1 MCVIELLFSYCF
13 VIKQLI
19 INKLEKR
26 LYLRA
31 CYPEEVVH
39 SDVSPEN
46 KGADIMADGSVEL
59 FDKTELYIIRMN
71 ETESMLVV
79 KLAMASGG

>member
-1 MCVIELLFSYCF
+1 MLYKC
-13 VIKQLI
+13 LI
-19 INKLEKR
+19 VNKLEIL

-31 CYPEEVVH
+31 CYPGAVVH

-46 KGADIMADGSVEL
+46 RGAEIMTDGSVEL
-59 FDKTELYIIRMN
+59 IDNTEHFMICVN

-79 KLAMASGG
+79 KLAMAPGG

>member
-1 MCVIELLFSYCF
+1 M
-13 VIKQLI
+13 I
-19 INKLEKR
+19 INKLEIM

-31 CYPEEVVH
+31 CNPGAVVH

-46 KGADIMADGSVEL
+46 RGAEIMADGSAE
-59 FDKTELYIIRMN
+59 FIDKTEHYMICVN

-79 KLAMASGG
+79 KLAKAPGG

>member
-1 MCVIELLFSYCF
+1 MLFSYCC
-13 VIKQLI
+13 VIKELI
-19 INKLEKR
+19 INNLETN

-31 CYPEEVVH
+31 CNPGAVVR

-46 KGADIMADGSVEL
+46 KGAEVMADGSVEL
-59 FDKTELYIIRMN
+59 IDNTEHFMICVN

-79 KLAMASGG
+79 KLAMAPGG